1 MVQEYC
7 KPQNFKSNKR
17 QKRDFHNFK
26 NEAQSMFDSLAL
38 MSLFEYDRQKER
50 LLLRTDINKEKIT
63 FKRSSLIKMQYFK
76 EHEVQKDI
84 RFELHH
90 IVPFYYAKDIDAL
103 KAIDDW
109 QNLLYIDA
117 NSHKILSLD
126 KNKKKAIRLHFNG
139 KNAVLDNLIGDEVV
153 LRYTDNVKY
162 KVALQ
167 ESLLSYNKRLL
178 GISE

>member
-1 MVQEYC
+1 MQEYC
-7 KPQNFKSNKR
+7 KPQNFKGNKR

-26 NEAQSMFDSLAL
+26 NEAQSMFDSLNL

-139 KNAVLDNLIGDEVV
+139 KNAVLDNLIGDEIV
-153 LRYTDNVKY
+153 LKYTDNVRY

-167 ESLLSYNKRLL
+167 ERLLSYNKRLL